1 MAKPLLD
8 YISWAIAENDKPCSA
23 YYQSI
28 DTTKIAAD
36 GFSCGGLMAESTAG
50 DPRMTTVGITSSG
63 QTAANPTLYKSIH
76 TPIKILLGG
85 SGDVA
90 YSNGMRDYDEISKL
104 GIPVI
109 MLSKNNAGHG
119 GDLSN
124 GTGDFNTVN
133 LAWINW
139 QLKGDTSEKGKG
151 ALYGSTCK
159 YCTASGWEY
168 KSANIE

>member
-1 MAKPLLD
+1 
-8 YISWAIAENDKPCSA
+8 
-23 YYQSI
+23 
-28 DTTKIAAD
+28 
-36 GFSCGGLMAESTAG
+36 
-50 DPRMTTVGITSSG
+50 
-63 QTAANPTLYKSIH
+63 
-76 TPIKILLGG
+76 
-85 SGDVA
+85 
-90 YSNGMRDYDEISKL
+90 MRDYDEISKL